1 MPNTHSFRFGAVTSQ
16 IRTRQNL
23 QETARQLEASG
34 FSTMLLTDHLGEN
47 RLTAIP
53 ALVCA
58 ADATTTL
65 RVGSL
70 VLNNDLRHPAVLAGE
85 IATVDVVTDGRFE
98 LGIGAG
104 WEKEDYDRTGI
115 NLDPA
120 PVRIRRLEEAI
131 KVLTAYFGGDA
142 VNFTGEFYSVT
153 DMPAVPKAVQQPR
166 PPILVGGGG
175 KRVLG
180 VAGRCAD
187 IIGVHLPA
195 TKDGTGQD
203 FNSAT
208 PEDVEKR
215 INWIKEA
222 AGKRMSSIELCQNVF
237 EVTVT
242 DDRDSAASL
251 VAERFGISEEIA
263 RSSPYF
269 LLGSKEE
276 IAEQLQHNRRR
287 FGISYLILPMRT
299 VEDMTPIVQKL
310 AGT

>member
-1 MPNTHSFRFGAVTSQ
+1 MPVTHPFRFGAVTSQ
-16 IRTRQNL
+16 IRTKQVL
-23 QETARQLEASG
+23 QETARQLEDSG
-34 FSTMLLTDHLGEN
+34 FSTMLLTDHLGED
-47 RLTAIP
+47 RLSAIP

-65 RVGSL
+65 RVGSI

-104 WEKEDYDRTGI
+104 WEKEDYDRAGI
-115 NLDPA
+115 QLDPA
-120 PVRIRRLEEAI
+120 PVRIRRMEESI
-131 KVLTAYFGGDA
+131 NILTAFFSGDV
-142 VNFTGEFYSVT
+142 VNFSGEFYTVT
-153 DMPAVPKAVQQPR
+153 DMPAVPRPMQKPR

-175 KRVLG
+175 KLVLG

-208 PEDVEKR
+208 PDDVEKR
-215 INWIKEA
+215 IGWIKAA
-222 AGKRMSSIELCQNVF
+222 AGDRISSIELCQNVF

-242 DDRDSAASL
+242 DDRRAAAKP
-251 VAERFGISEEIA
+251 VAERFGISEDVVL
-263 RSSPYF
+263 SSPYF
-269 LLGSKEE
+269 LFGTEDQ
-276 IAEQLQHNRRR
+276 IADQLNQNRER

-299 VEDMTPIVQKL
+299 VENMNTIVKKL

>member
-1 MPNTHSFRFGAVTSQ
+1 MTDSHPFRFGAVTSQ
-16 IRTRQNL
+16 IRTRQVL
-23 QETARQLEASG
+23 LETARKLEDGG
-34 FSTMLLTDHLGEN
+34 FATMLLTDHLGED
-47 RLTAIP
+47 RLSAIP
-53 ALVCA
+53 ALVSA

-98 LGIGAG
+98 FGIGAG

-115 NLDPA
+115 SLDPA
-120 PVRIRRLEEAI
+120 PERIRRLEESI
-131 KVLTAYFGGDA
+131 NVLKAYFGSDV
-142 VNFTGEFYSVT
+142 VNFSGEFYTIT

-175 KRVLG
+175 KRVLS

-208 PEDVEKR
+208 PKDVEKR
-215 INWIKEA
+215 ISWIKEA
-222 AGKRMSSIELCQNVF
+222 AGDRMSSIELCQNVF
-237 EVTVT
+237 EVSVT
-242 DDRDSAASL
+242 NDRQAAAKQ
-251 VAERFGISEEIA
+251 VAERFGMSQQDA
-263 RSSPYF
+263 LDSPYF
-269 LLGSKEE
+269 LLGSQEQ
-276 IAEQLQHNRRR
+276 IADQLRHNRER

-299 VEDMTPIVQKL
+299 VDAMMPVVQKL